1 MPQGYHHLT
10 YDQRCQI
17 YVLKKSGKCQT
28 EIAMLVETTQSTINK
43 ELKRNNGKKGY
54 RYKQA
59 HAKSIQR
66 RFLVNS
72 VRYKMTSNT
81 IALVEKMLYENQ

>member
-1 MPQGYHHLT
+1 M
-10 YDQRCQI
+10 
-17 YVLKKSGKCQT
+17 LKKSGKCQA

-59 HAKSIQR
+59 HTKSIQR
-66 RFLVNS
+66 HFLVNS